1 MQPEQ
6 GCDHEL
12 SFYARQQF
20 FNLMAGN
27 CRFFDA
33 GSVSIPKAHQ
43 SFTLVVIAICFWI
56 ALVLSYLGQAWQSS
70 WTKGA
75 CPSSLI
81 FRQVISNSY
90 DSRSRSTDVSYR
102 KFRMFCS
109 PMEIAATHDAA
120 ISALEAGI
128 TFGAFPTVLTF
139 LVISNMFSNVQHEIS

>member
-1 MQPEQ
+1 MTTSFLFTQ
-6 GCDHEL
+6 G
-12 SFYARQQF
+12 SNF

-43 SFTLVVIAICFWI
+43 SFTLVVICNMLLDCFGPVI
-56 ALVLSYLGQAWQSS
+56 SGQAWQSS